1 MQVLRHG
8 GLVFAAVGLMLSA
21 AAAPAFAVPL
31 PSSRGA
37 PAATSNSS
45 SPPMRVNITL
55 GAPQARISP
64 DALGLNTAVWDPLLL
79 NPSTAAL
86 IQGAGVKLLRFPG
99 GSTADAYHWQTNTVV
114 TGQGYVDPANTFN
127 AFMGVAK
134 RAGAHAIVTVNY
146 GSGTPA
152 EAAAWVHEA
161 NIVHHDHVRYWE
173 IGNEV
178 YGNGTYGAT
187 WEYDQHA
194 AKGPATYAHV
204 AAQYIAAMRA
214 VDPRIKIGVVL
225 TAPGNWPSGIV
236 LPGETMDWNNT
247 VLSILGHMINF
258 VDVHWYPQSPGSETD
273 AGLLASTG
281 QIPAMVARLR
291 SDINSWS
298 GARASH
304 VHIMVTET
312 NSVSYNPGKQTTG
325 IVNALF
331 LANDI
336 ATWLEQGVKSVSWW
350 DLHNGPVTNGN
361 NSTALAGSAT
371 FGDYGVLSAGVAP
384 APAVNTPFPSYYGL
398 ALMGKLLAHQGELLA
413 TRSTNG
419 LVLAHAAQS
428 PGRLA
433 ILVVNSSPTA
443 TAHVHMAVPPTGEG
457 ATMTID
463 TYGAPTPQILS
474 RTVPVPDGHLALR
487 IAPSTMRLVVMDS
500 GSVPVVGQQ

>member
-1 MQVLRHG
+1 MHAPRRG
-8 GLVFAAVGLMLSA
+8 GLVFAAVGLVLSA
-21 AAAPAFAVPL
+21 AAAPAVAVPL
-31 PSSRGA
+31 PSSTSVSA
-37 PAATSNSS
+37 VTSNSS
-45 SPPMRVNITL
+45 SSPMRVNITL
-55 GAPQARISP
+55 GAPQAHISP
-64 DALGLNTAVWDPLLL
+64 NALGLNTAVWDPLLL
-79 NPSTAAL
+79 NPSTPAL
-86 IQGAGVKLLRFPG
+86 IQSAGVKLLRFPG

-114 TGQGYVDPANTFN
+114 AGQGYVDPANTFN

-152 EAAAWVHEA
+152 EAAAWVREA

-194 AKGPATYAHV
+194 AKGPATYAHI

-236 LPGETMDWNNT
+236 LPGQTLDWNNT
-247 VLSILGHMINF
+247 VLSILGRKINF
-258 VDVHWYPQSPGSETD
+258 VDVHWYAQSPGSETD

-298 GARASH
+298 GARAPH

-325 IVNALF
+325 VVNALF
-331 LANDI
+331 LANDV

-361 NSTALAGSAT
+361 NAAALVGSTT

-384 APAVNTPFPSYYGL
+384 EPAANTPFPSYYGL
-398 ALMGKLLAHQGELLA
+398 TLMGKLLAHQGKLLA
-413 TRSTNG
+413 TSSTNG

-443 TAHVHMAVPPTGEG
+443 TAHVHVPLPPAGDG

-463 TYGAPTPQILS
+463 TYGAATPQIS
-474 RTVPVPDGHLALR
+474 SSTVPAPEGHLALTV
-487 IAPSTMRLVVMDS
+487 APYTMRLVVVHAA
-500 GSVPVVGQQ
+500 SVPTVTQ